1 MNGEELFRDFWWLIF
16 PVFGMLIAIWGMAS
30 SERRTASVLDLIKSY
45 TDQGK
50 EPPAE
55 LLRLAAQQDSDSP
68 SLTSPGKQNST
79 AWTFVVFAALAAGFG
94 AGWYMMRGEDIEF
107 AFAIV
112 AIAMGVM
119 ALGGLFILIFGRK

>member
-1 MNGEELFRDFWWLIF
+1 MTWDELFRGYWWLIF
-16 PVFGMLIAIWGMAS
+16 PVFGMVMAVWGMAS
-30 SERRTASVLDLIKSY
+30 SERRTASVMDLIKSY

-55 LLRLAAQQDSDSP
+55 LLRLAVQQDSDSP
-68 SLTSPGKQNST
+68 SLTSPGKQNSS

-107 AFAIV
+107 AFATV
-112 AIAMGVM
+112 AITMAVM
-119 ALGGLFILIFGRK
+119 AVGAFLIMLFGRK